1 MTTNKENPMIQHM
14 KTGRNPLF
22 RLGLAIALAAFLG
35 GAALAAAWPGPPEEE
50 EAILFSSAGTTRE
63 AAADFLQALQ
73 KAVAVDDREAVAEL
87 TAFPLRAWTGRS
99 LVEVPNASSFLLV
112 YPGIFDPSLKALIAK
127 ATVDDVF
134 ANYQGVMIGDGRL
147 WFSPVGDRLK
157 IITINRPETASG
169 EGAR

>member
-1 MTTNKENPMIQHM
+1 MTTNKENPMIHNM

-22 RLGLAIALAAFLG
+22 RLGLALALAAFLG
-35 GAALAAAWPGPPEEE
+35 GATLAAAWPGPPEEE
-50 EAILFSSAGTTRE
+50 PILFSSAGTTRE
-63 AAADFLQALQ
+63 EAADFLKALQ

-112 YPGIFDPSLKALIAK
+112 YPGIFDPSLKDLIAK

-157 IITINRPETASG
+157 IITINGPVESG
-169 EGAR
+169 EEKAR